1 MACYSRGQWIV
12 LTVVVVEEVV
22 VVVVAVEGLI
32 SLLLA
37 ITRELA
43 A

>member
-32 SLLLA
+32 SLLHA